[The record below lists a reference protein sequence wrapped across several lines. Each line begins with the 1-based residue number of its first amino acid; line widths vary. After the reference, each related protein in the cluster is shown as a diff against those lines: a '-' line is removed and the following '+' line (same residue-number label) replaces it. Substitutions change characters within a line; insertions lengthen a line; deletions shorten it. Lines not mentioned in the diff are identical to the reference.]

1 MGTPVSTT
9 NKTDCLN
16 VIIIMMKGALN
27 PDPVKI
33 YFSLFIINSQRKI
46 KYRQQIVVL
55 LHLH

>member
-1 MGTPVSTT
+1 MGTPVSTI

-16 VIIIMMKGALN
+16 IIIMTKGALN